1 MADVVGGPEEM
12 GFKLTFECVSRVYQS
27 LGWPEGGSS
36 RGQGAANGEGKGSVP
51 QGALLDVSLLED
63 AYRLGCSPRGSK
75 LGGEVGTF
83 EAEFTLVRARVHSAM
98 SVVCRCVLLKTR
110 QL

>member
-1 MADVVGGPEEM
+1 MCVKSVSELRMARGREFQRAGG
-12 GFKLTFECVSRVYQS
+12 GD
-27 LGWPEGGSS
+27 
-36 RGQGAANGEGKGSVP
+36 GEGSVP